1 MMKITNIKTFP
12 LSSLIRT
19 GTKVS
24 FLLVEVSTD
33 EGITGV
39 GEASD
44 CFGHQIPLAA
54 KEVIEGKIKPLI
66 FGEDPLNLEWLWKKM
81 RDELISTG
89 YEGLVT
95 QAMSGVEI
103 ALWDVIGKALKQPVS
118 RLLGGYKDEIK
129 VYASTNIGL
138 RGTPLKEQ
146 AEAALEYLEEGYDA
160 IKIRVSGQPKED
172 EAITR
177 LVRDVIGDDID
188 LMVDAY
194 QKYSPSVAI
203 KMGKR
208 YERYDLYFLE
218 EPIAQY
224 NLEALARL
232 RSEVDVPIAA
242 GEHVYTKYGFRE
254 LIVKEAVDVL
264 QPDCTVTGGLL
275 ESKKICTLADAWGF
289 NCMPHTWN
297 TPVGVVATWHL
308 IASTPN
314 CLMAEY
320 SVAHPHPLRDELLTD
335 PEIIKVENGHAKVP
349 TNPGLGIELNKEAL
363 TKYPYS
369 KF

>member
-1 MMKITNIKTFP
+1 MKITNVKTYP
-12 LSSLIRT
+12 LSSTIRT
-19 GTKVS
+19 GSKVS

-33 EGITGV
+33 EGITGI

-66 FGEDPLNLEWLWKKM
+66 LQQDPFNVEWLWVKM
-81 RDELISTG
+81 RDGLISTG
-89 YEGLVT
+89 YEGIVT
-95 QAMSGVEI
+95 QAISGVEI
-103 ALWDVIGKALKQPVS
+103 ALWDVIGKSLKQPVC
-118 RLLGGYKDEIK
+118 RLLGGYKDKIR

-138 RGTPLKEQ
+138 RGTPLKDQ
-146 AEAALEYLEEGYDA
+146 AEAALGYIEEGFDA
-160 IKIRVSGQPKED
+160 IKIRILGQPKQD
-172 EAITR
+172 EAIVK
-177 LVRDVIGDDID
+177 LVRDVIGYDID

-194 QKYSPSVAI
+194 QRYSPSVAI

-218 EPIAQY
+218 EPVAQY

-232 RSEVDVPIAA
+232 RSEVDVPIAI

-254 LIVKEAVDVL
+254 LLVKDAADVL

-275 ESKKICTLADAWGF
+275 EAKKICTLADAWGMD
-289 NCMPHTWN
+289 CMPHTWG
-297 TPVGVVATWHL
+297 TAVGMVVGWHL

-314 CLMAEY
+314 CLMGEY
-320 SVAHPHPLRDELLTD
+320 SVARPHPLRDELLTD
-335 PEIIKVENGHAKVP
+335 HNIVKIEEGYAKVP
-349 TNPGLGIELNKEAL
+349 EKPGLGVELNQETLA
-363 TKYPYS
+363 KYPYI
-369 KF
+369 KPD

>member
-1 MMKITNIKTFP
+1 MKITNVKTYP
-12 LSSLIRT
+12 LSAPIRT
-19 GTKVS
+19 GFKVG

-33 EGITGV
+33 EGITGI

-54 KEVIEGKIKPLI
+54 KEVIEGKIKPLLLQ
-66 FGEDPLNLEWLWKKM
+66 EDPFNVEWLWCKM
-81 RDELISTG
+81 RDGLISTG
-89 YEGLVT
+89 YEGIVT
-95 QAMSGVEI
+95 QAISGVEI
-103 ALWDVIGKALKQPVS
+103 ALWDVIGKALKQPVCK
-118 RLLGGYKDEIK
+118 LLGGYKDKIR

-138 RGTPLKEQ
+138 RRTPLKEQ
-146 AEAALEYLEEGYDA
+146 AEAALGYIEKGYDA
-160 IKIRVSGQPKED
+160 IKIRILGQPKQD
-172 EAITR
+172 EAIIR

-194 QKYSPSVAI
+194 QRYSPSVAI

-208 YERYDLYFLE
+208 YERYDLLFLE

-232 RSEVDVPIAA
+232 RSEVDVPIAV

-254 LIVKEAVDVL
+254 LIVKDTADVL

-275 ESKKICTLADAWGF
+275 EAKKICALADAWGL
-289 NCMPHTWN
+289 NCMPHTWG
-297 TPVGVVATWHL
+297 TAVGLVAGWHL

-314 CLMAEY
+314 CLMGEY
-320 SVAHPHPLRDELLTD
+320 TVAHPHLMRDELLID
-335 PEIIKVENGHAKVP
+335 PKIVKVENGHAKVP
-349 TNPGLGIELNKEAL
+349 EKPGLGIELNHEIL
-363 TKYPYS
+363 TKYPYPKS
-369 KF
+369 